1 MAVVKQLRKKI
12 DIYKG
17 ENSELEMAIG
27 PCYFLVPKYVEV
39 LIPRTSE
46 YDLFGNKIIADNQ
59 GKVMSLWWPYSN
71 MTGIPI
77 KRGHFDTAVHT
88 EGRPWAD

>member
-1 MAVVKQLRKKI
+1 MAVVKHLRKKM

-77 KRGHFDTAVHT
+77 KRGHLDTAVHT
-88 EGRPWAD
+88 ERRPWAD